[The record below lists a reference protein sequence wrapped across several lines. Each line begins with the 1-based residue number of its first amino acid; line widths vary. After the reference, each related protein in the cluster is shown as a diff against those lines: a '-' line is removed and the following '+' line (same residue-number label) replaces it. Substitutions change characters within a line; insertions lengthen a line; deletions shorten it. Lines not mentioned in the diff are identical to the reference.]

1 MSMSKYQKYLD
12 EMTENSYCMNCDR
25 QKWCEDKTCCQY
37 AAPHNLQILINRSE
51 NCSDDFIVKRNVEL
65 INENRKLKKVIEFLT
80 SHMHLASGLC
90 EIKLADKEVS
100 ELHAKYHNGKEVY
113 EPNYNEFYT
122 LMKEVI
128 KNG

>member
-1 MSMSKYQKYLD
+1 MSMNKYQKYLD

-37 AAPHNLQILINRSE
+37 LAPSKLQTLINRSE
-51 NCSDDFIVKRNVEL
+51 DKSDDFIIKRNVEL
-65 INENRKLKKVIEFLT
+65 INENRKLKKVLEFLI

-100 ELHAKYHNGKEVY
+100 ELHSKFHNGKEVY

-122 LMKEVI
+122 LMKEMI